1 MFTPYQRFQQWLAKF
16 SPLVWKSDCQ
26 RLEKRLGE
34 IMQQLNTASGTR
46 RELESQLARTEL
58 EKSTLAGHQDF
69 IRDEL
74 RQRLQAM
81 EVTNSQQAAQIAR
94 QELEIQRLSDLT
106 ITDALTGILN
116 YRGLLELAIPAINRR
131 CHEIVPGPDEHR
143 RRPTVTALYI
153 DLDNF
158 KDANDHHDHAWG
170 DQVLCR
176 VAAHLKQHLGR
187 RPSDIVARKGGD
199 EFVVIL
205 TDTDQ
210 MNVQQRAEQFRRAV
224 ANDRWLQIIEGEL
237 GVTASI
243 GISRIELRYN
253 SDPAEI
259 LRVVMSQADTL
270 LKCVKSSGRK
280 NRVSVGGDITEWS
293 GLPK

>member
-1 MFTPYQRFQQWLAKF
+1 
-16 SPLVWKSDCQ
+16 
-26 RLEKRLGE
+26 
-34 IMQQLNTASGTR
+34 MQQLDAAYHVRRDLERQLSLLELSSTIIRDQADTTQSGYER
-46 RELESQLARTEL
+46 RHEELEAVIAE
-58 EKSTLAGHQDF
+58 
-69 IRDEL
+69 RD
-74 RQRLQAM
+74 
-81 EVTNSQQAAQIAR
+81 AQIA
-94 QELEIQRLSDLT
+94 QQKLEIQRLSNLT

-116 YRGLLELAIPAINRR
+116 YRGLHELAIPAINRR
-131 CHEIVPGPDEHR
+131 CHEMVRDTEEHR

-158 KDANDHHDHAWG
+158 KNANDHHDHAWG
-170 DQVLCR
+170 DRVLCR

-199 EFVVIL
+199 EFVAIL

-243 GISRIELRYN
+243 GISRVELRYN

-280 NRVSVGGDITEWS
+280 NRVSVGGDITEWG

>member
-1 MFTPYQRFQQWLAKF
+1 MIEMLRNWLQKYV
-16 SPLVWKSDCQ
+16 PLVKRSSYEVLER
-26 RLEKRLGE
+26 RLEGVVQTLNAVDAERRDLVGE
-34 IMQQLNTASGTR
+34 LARVELNSTIIRDQADTTQSGYER
-46 RELESQLARTEL
+46 RHEELEAVIAE
-58 EKSTLAGHQDF
+58 
-69 IRDEL
+69 RD
-74 RQRLQAM
+74 
-81 EVTNSQQAAQIAR
+81 AQIAQ
-94 QELEIQRLSDLT
+94 QELEIKRLNNLT

-116 YRGLLELAIPAINRR
+116 YRGLHELAIPAINRR
-131 CHEIVPGPDEHR
+131 CHDMIRDTEEHR

-176 VAAHLKQHLGR
+176 VADHLKQHLGR

-210 MNVQQRAEQFRRAV
+210 TNVQQRAEQFRRAV

-243 GISRIELRYN
+243 GISRVELRYN
-253 SDPAEI
+253 SDPVET

-280 NRVSVGGDITEWS
+280 NRVSVGGDITEWG